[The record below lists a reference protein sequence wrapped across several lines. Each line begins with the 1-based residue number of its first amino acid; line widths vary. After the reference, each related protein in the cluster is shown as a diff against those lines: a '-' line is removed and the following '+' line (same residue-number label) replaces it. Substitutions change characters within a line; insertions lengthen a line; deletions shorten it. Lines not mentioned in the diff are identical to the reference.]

1 MSGTLTR
8 RKLYD
13 LVWSKPRT
21 TLAREMGVSD
31 VWIGKQCR
39 ALNVPAP
46 PPGHWASLAA
56 GGKPKAKYLRPPLT
70 YTVAERMQEDHG
82 NAAAGLE
89 GFDARDLAQPLPA
102 APVLSESVEEAVAR
116 YAGLARAQGVSRR
129 PEGRHP
135 VVLRLLAE
143 DEQRAAEAAPYS
155 WRQPLYGGPQGEAIL
170 QFLDRL
176 ALHWT
181 DRGFGVGASRGRD
194 VELFVSCGSQ
204 SCRFEVDAAP
214 VEKTEGRRGRP
225 RSRAMLQFWLDRE
238 RDSRRPA
245 GKPALVFSAMDAGT
259 IDTLTV
265 LLITQWEREFR
276 DGLQW
281 RHKRAFECREWVIR
295 AAEEAARRERE
306 KREAEAR
313 ALSERRHRLLVR
325 AVDRIRRADEI
336 RGLVAAMEA
345 TLSGHGEADGAFER
359 WKAWALEQA
368 DAMDLRVQP
377 AQELVQWIGGFAL
390 EAGGAG

>member
-1 MSGTLTR
+1 M
-8 RKLYD
+8 
-13 LVWSKPRT
+13 
-21 TLAREMGVSD
+21 
-31 VWIGKQCR
+31 
-39 ALNVPAP
+39 
-46 PPGHWASLAA
+46 
-56 GGKPKAKYLRPPLT
+56 T

-102 APVLSESVEEAVAR
+102 APVLSESVEQAVAR
-116 YAGLARAQGVSRR
+116 YAGLAGAQRVSRR

-135 VVLRLLAE
+135 VVLRLVAE

-155 WRQPLYGGPQGEAIL
+155 WRQPLCRGPQGEAIM
-170 QFLDRL
+170 QSLDRL
-176 ALHWT
+176 AWHWT

-214 VEKTEGRRGRP
+214 VEKTEGRP

-281 RHKRAFECREWVIR
+281 RH
-295 AAEEAARRERE
+295 
-306 KREAEAR
+306 
-313 ALSERRHRLLVR
+313 
-325 AVDRIRRADEI
+325 
-336 RGLVAAMEA
+336 
-345 TLSGHGEADGAFER
+345 
-359 WKAWALEQA
+359 
-368 DAMDLRVQP
+368 
-377 AQELVQWIGGFAL
+377 
-390 EAGGAG
+390 